1 VKQMRNQM
9 ILWFMKKQTKGNL
22 KEELKMKNIILL
34 LMAGLIVSC
43 TTTQKSASDP
53 LPQTK
58 TSNFVVTDFRNI
70 AQENVE
76 DYLKVE
82 KFWKAV
88 HQERI
93 KDGRM
98 TAWLL
103 LKVVNDEKKDIPYNY
118 ITLNVYP
125 DMEKVS
131 NGGPTE
137 EDFANAHGDQKSEQE
152 IQAMGV
158 LTQKVNN
165 IIRSDLSTTIS
176 SIYSLTKYRRANF
189 MKTAPGQRD
198 AFVESRQ
205 GFIQPI
211 FSRMIH
217 DINAP
222 MSGWILNEL
231 VTPDGAEKE
240 YDFISYDLFKDKA
253 DIGRANPN
261 KNYTKLAHPN
271 LSNEEVQV
279 ISKKNTGMRKMVK
292 REVWEVVD
300 YAFKG
305 KRINGVWSIEGNAYQ
320 SGKLANSVPLKI
332 IRDGNFLVLH
342 MKDGVINHV
351 HTGSTQ
357 YDGIKMIEK
366 IRATSET
373 ENNSLGKSFTF
384 DVKPTP
390 NTFLQL
396 GKNDKTGAD
405 WKEQWKRATK
415 NTFNRTGIEGV
426 WMRQMDD
433 ADTIMVKFILDHTW
447 VWFVMNKNTGLI
459 TNSLGGTFEY
469 NAPEYIEKS
478 EFHFNSPNSIGGTLQ
493 SELTVQ
499 GEELSLVGTIN
510 RDGEKNQLKETWKR
524 FEW

>member
-1 VKQMRNQM
+1 
-9 ILWFMKKQTKGNL
+9 
-22 KEELKMKNIILL
+22 MKNIILL
-34 LMAGLIVSC
+34 LIVGLVASC
-43 TTTQKSASDP
+43 TTTQNSNSAHSS
-53 LPQTK
+53 QK
-58 TSNFVVTDFRNI
+58 QSANYVVVDYRNI
-70 AQENVE
+70 AEENIE

-103 LKVVNDEKKDIPYNY
+103 LKVVNEEQKNIPYNY

-125 DMEKVS
+125 DKEKVS
-131 NGGPTE
+131 NGGPTS
-137 EDFANAHGDQKSEQE
+137 EDFDNAHGDQKSEEE
-152 IQAMGV
+152 IQAMGA

-165 IIRSDLSTTIS
+165 IIRSDLHTAIS

-222 MSGWILNEL
+222 MNGWILNEL
-231 VTPDGAEKE
+231 LTPDGAEKE

-253 DIGRANPN
+253 DIKRANPN

-271 LSNEEVQV
+271 LSNEEAQA
-279 ISKKNTGMRKMVK
+279 IFSKNTAMRKMVK
-292 REVWEVVD
+292 REIWEVLD
-300 YAFKG
+300 YAFKEP
-305 KRINGVWSIEGNAYQ
+305 RLNGVWSFSNNKYKP
-320 SGKLANSVPLKI
+320 GKLSNSAPLKI
-332 IRDGNFLVLH
+332 IMDGSFMVLH

-351 HTGSTQ
+351 HAGPTK
-357 YDGIKMIEK
+357 YDGVTLKEK
-366 IRATSET
+366 IRATSEN
-373 ENNSLGKSFTF
+373 ENMSLGKSFTF
-384 DVKPTP
+384 NIKPSP
-390 NTFLQL
+390 SNFVQL
-396 GKNDKTGAD
+396 GKNEQTGAD
-405 WKEQWKRATK
+405 WKEQWVRATK

-426 WMRQMDD
+426 WGRQLAEPDR
-433 ADTIMVKFILDHTW
+433 IMVKFILDHTW
-447 VWFVMNKNTGLI
+447 VWVIMNKKTGLI
-459 TNSLGGTFEY
+459 TNALGGTFEF
-469 NAPEYIEKS
+469 NAPEYIEKA
-478 EFHFNSPNSIGGTLQ
+478 EFHFNVPNGIGGMLH
-493 SELTVQ
+493 SKLTVN
-499 GEELSLVGTIN
+499 GDELSLAGTIN

>member
-1 VKQMRNQM
+1 MRNQM

-165 IIRSDLSTTIS
+165 IIRSDLSTTVS

-205 GFIQPI
+205 EFTQPI

-231 VTPDGAEKE
+231 VTPDGTEKE

-261 KNYTKLAHPN
+261 KNYGKLAHPS
-271 LSNEEVQV
+271 LSNDEVQA
-279 ISKKNTGMRKMVK
+279 IFNKNRAMRKMVK